1 MTSAVREAVLPLD
14 KPEGPTSHDVVGTVR
29 KALGER
35 RVGHTGTLD
44 PFASGL
50 LLVCVGRATRLAQ
63 FLTGM
68 DKTYDATARLGVAT
82 DTEDREGK
90 VVATSEA
97 WRGVTPAAL
106 ETAAAELCGPIRQR
120 PPDFS
125 AKKIGGEAAHR
136 RARRGEKVELEPRSV
151 TVHELTVLDFE
162 PPEVRLHVR
171 CSSGTYVRS
180 LARDLGQSLGVGA
193 HLTALRRTAI
203 GGFSVE
209 GALHPD
215 DLKDEAKIA
224 SAWIDPLEALGHLPR
239 VEVDAGGVAAIGQG
253 QAVPV
258 EGAADGSPATAAHEG
273 RLVAV
278 GEVRHATFLPRKVF
292 VHV

>member
-1 MTSAVREAVLPLD
+1 MTSRARDAVLPLD
-14 KPEGPTSHDVVGTVR
+14 KPEGPTSHDVVATTR

-50 LLVCVGRATRLAQ
+50 LLVCVGQATRLAE

-68 DKTYDATARLGVAT
+68 DKTYEATARLGVAT
-82 DTEDREGK
+82 DTEDREGR
-90 VVATSEA
+90 VVSTSEA
-97 WRGVTPAAL
+97 WREVTLEAL
-106 ETAAAELCGPIRQR
+106 EAAAAGLCGTIAQR
-120 PPDFS
+120 PPSFS
-125 AKKIGGEAAHR
+125 AKKIDGEAAHR
-136 RARRGEKVELEPRSV
+136 RARRGEEVRLEARPV
-151 TVHELTVLDFE
+151 TVHELTVVRFE
-162 PPEVRLHVR
+162 APDAYLRVR

-180 LARDLGQSLGVGA
+180 LARDMGEALGVGA

-209 GALHPD
+209 GALRPD
-215 DLKDEAKIA
+215 ELMDEARVA
-224 SAWIDPLEALGHLPR
+224 SAWIDPLAAIGHFPR
-239 VEVDAGGVAAIGQG
+239 VEVDAGGVAAIGHG

-258 EGAADGSPATAAHEG
+258 EGAPDGGPTAAAHEG
-273 RLVAV
+273 ALVAV

-292 VHV
+292 VHG